1 MQPPS
6 TGNTDTLRHT
16 ISVHKNASSHDRMT
30 AEIMT
35 HPGPPV
41 VSGKRYWRSAKGTNA
56 VIVEHILHI
65 LKAEEGRSI
74 YGRSLKLMRKVSN
87 N

>member
-16 ISVHKNASSHDRMT
+16 TSVHKNASSHDRMT
-30 AEIMT
+30 AEIMK

-41 VSGKRYWRSAKGTNA
+41 VSGKRYWRSAKGTNV
-56 VIVEHILHI
+56 VIVEHI
-65 LKAEEGRSI
+65 LKAEEGRS
-74 YGRSLKLMRKVSN
+74 
-87 N
+87 